1 MSQTI
6 GRTVFGPLGSGDDT
20 ATDFSSNVGDVVLMQ
35 VKSMPTP
42 SGSAT
47 TNTLDFTVPKGAK
60 LVDVLH
66 DTVVTFGAD
75 TTSLV
80 LSDPD
85 ASDTIATLTNG
96 GNAVARVRVSALDA
110 TNYAAGVSVDTWR
123 LTWTLSGNIP
133 ATAEAQVTLLYRM
146 VPATYG

>member
-6 GRTVFGPLGSGDDT
+6 GRTVFGPLGCGDNT
-20 ATDFSSNVGDVVLMQ
+20 ATDFSSNVGDVVLCQ

-47 TNTLDFTVPKGAK
+47 SNTLDFTVPKGAV
-60 LVDVLH
+60 LVDVIH
-66 DTVVTFGAD
+66 DTIVTFGAD
-75 TTSLV
+75 TTSLY

-85 ASDTIATLTNG
+85 ADDTIATLTNG
-96 GNAVARVRVSALDA
+96 GNAVARVRVSAFDA
-110 TNYAAGVSVDTWR
+110 DHYNQGVSVDTWR
-123 LTWTLSGNIP
+123 VNWVLSGNIP
-133 ATAEAQVTLLYRM
+133 ATAEAQVTILYRM

>member
-1 MSQTI
+1 MSQTV
-6 GRTVFGPLGSGDDT
+6 GRTVFGPLGCGDNT
-20 ATDFSSNVGDVVLMQ
+20 ATDFSSNVGDVVLVQ
-35 VKSMPTP
+35 VKNMPTP

-47 TNTLDFTVPKGAK
+47 TNTLDFTVPKGAV
-60 LVDVLH
+60 LVDVIH

-80 LSDPD
+80 LTDPD
-85 ASDTIATLTNG
+85 ASDTIATLTNT
-96 GNAVARVRVSALDA
+96 GNGTGRARVSLMDA
-110 TNYAAGVSVDTWR
+110 TNYAAGVSADTWR

-133 ATAEAQVTLLYRM
+133 ATAEAQVTILYRM